1 MDTPDIS
8 VDETTAA
15 ALRGVSTDTQRRHRR
30 QNIGPRAFRAEGAK
44 GFRYRLRDIQAEQ
57 QAPAGETPHPANI

>member
-30 QNIGPRAFRAEGAK
+30 QKIGPRAFKAEGAK

-57 QAPAGETPHPANI
+57 QAPAGETPHQANV